1 MMRSASRLAAEQVRL
16 RKRPA
21 IERERSAGGLVT
33 LASELYSVADVLVD
47 NPRLRRALGDPATP
61 AEGRAKL
68 IGDLL
73 AGQVSE
79 SAREIAQAVV
89 SERWSSPWDMTDAL
103 ETAGD
108 DALFEAAERDQ
119 VLDRV
124 VDELFRFERILD
136 AQSELTVLLDE
147 KPVDPARRA
156 ALLHT
161 VLGGKAHE
169 FTCALL
175 EHAVRSQRKHTL
187 AFAIDDLLE
196 EAAARQAQSMARVLS
211 AVELTREQTTALT
224 QTLSEIYGRPITVRT
239 AVAPAIR
246 GGLVIRIG
254 DEVIDGSV
262 AARLASAELAL
273 GAHQSRQPIESR
285 TRQGRH

>member
-1 MMRSASRLAAEQVRL
+1 MMRSASRLAAEQVRV

-21 IERERSAGGLVT
+21 IERERSSGGLLT
-33 LASELYSVADVLVD
+33 LASELYAVADILVD

-68 IGDLL
+68 VGDLIG
-73 AGQVSE
+73 GQVSA
-79 SAREIAQAVV
+79 SAREIAEAVV

-103 ETAGD
+103 EVAGD

-147 KPVDPARRA
+147 KPVEPARRA
-156 ALLHT
+156 ALLHD
-161 VLGGKAHE
+161 VLGGKAHAI
-169 FTCALL
+169 TCSLL

-187 AFAIDDLLE
+187 TLAIDELLE
-196 EAAARQAQSMARVLS
+196 EAAARQAQSMARVIS
-211 AVELTREQTTALT
+211 AVELTSEQTAELT
-224 QTLSEIYGRPITVRT
+224 RTLSQMYGRAITIRT

-246 GGLVIRIG
+246 GGLIIRIG

-262 AARLASAELAL
+262 EARLSSAHLAL
-273 GAHQSRQPIESR
+273 VSQASRQPIESR

>member
-1 MMRSASRLAAEQVRL
+1 MMRSASRLAAEQLRA

-68 IGDLL
+68 IGDLI
-73 AGQVSE
+73 AGQVSA
-79 SAREIAQAVV
+79 SAREIAEAVV

-103 ETAGD
+103 EVAGD

-147 KPVDPARRA
+147 KPVEPERRV
-156 ALLHT
+156 ALLRT

-169 FTCALL
+169 LTTALL

-196 EAAARQAQSMARVLS
+196 EAAARQERSMARVLS
-211 AVELTREQTTALT
+211 AVELSREQSAALT
-224 QTLSEIYGRPITVRT
+224 QTLSDVYGRPITIRT
-239 AVAPAIR
+239 AVAPSIR

-262 AARLASAELAL
+262 AARLAAAQLAL
-273 GAHQSRQPIESR
+273 GAHTSRQPIESR

>member
-1 MMRSASRLAAEQVRL
+1 MMRSASRLAAEQVRA

-73 AGQVSE
+73 GSQVSA
-79 SAREIAQAVV
+79 SAREIAEAVV

-136 AQSELTVLLDE
+136 SQSELTVLLDE
-147 KPVDPARRA
+147 KPVEPARRA
-156 ALLHT
+156 ELLHT

-169 FTCALL
+169 ITCSLL
-175 EHAVRSQRKHTL
+175 EHAVRSQRKQTL
-187 AFAIDDLLE
+187 TLAIDDLLE
-196 EAAARQAQSMARVLS
+196 EAAARQHQSMARVIS
-211 AVELTREQTTALT
+211 AVELTREQTAELT
-224 QTLSEIYGRPITVRT
+224 RTLSEMYGRPITIRT
-239 AVAPAIR
+239 AVAPAVR
-246 GGLVIRIG
+246 GGLIIRIG

-262 AARLASAELAL
+262 EARLASAQRAMSTQ
-273 GAHQSRQPIESR
+273 ASRQSIESR

>member
-1 MMRSASRLAAEQVRL
+1 MMRSASRVAAEQVRV

-68 IGDLL
+68 LGDLI
-73 AGQVSE
+73 AGQVSA
-79 SAREIAQAVV
+79 SAREIAEAVV
-89 SERWSSPWDMTDAL
+89 SERWSSSWDMTDAL

-136 AQSELTVLLDE
+136 VQSELTVLLDE
-147 KPVDPARRA
+147 KPVEADRRV
-156 ALLHT
+156 ALLRT
-161 VLGGKAHE
+161 VLSGKAHE
-169 FTCALL
+169 ITCSLL

-196 EAAARQAQSMARVLS
+196 EAAARQSQSMARVLS
-211 AVELTREQTTALT
+211 AVELTNEQTAALT
-224 QTLSEIYGRPITVRT
+224 QTLGEIYGRPITVRT

-273 GAHQSRQPIESR
+273 GTHQSRQPIESR

>member
-1 MMRSASRLAAEQVRL
+1 MRSASRLAAEQVRV

-21 IERERSAGGLVT
+21 IERERSAGGLVS
-33 LASELYSVADVLVD
+33 LASELYSVADMLVD

-61 AEGRAKL
+61 AAGRAKL
-68 IGDLL
+68 IGDLVR
-73 AGQVSE
+73 GQVGE
-79 SAREIAQAVV
+79 SAREIAEAVV
-89 SERWSSPWDMTDAL
+89 SERWSSPWDMTDAF

-136 AQSELTVLLDE
+136 SQSELTVLLDE

-156 ALLHT
+156 ELLHT
-161 VLGGKAHE
+161 VLGGRVHE
-169 FTCALL
+169 ITCSLL

-187 AFAIDDLLE
+187 TMAIDDLLE
-196 EAAARQAQSMARVLS
+196 EAAARQARTMARVIS
-211 AVELTREQTTALT
+211 AVELTSEQTAELT
-224 QTLSEIYGRPITVRT
+224 RTLSEMYGRPITIRT

-273 GAHQSRQPIESR
+273 GAHKSRQPIESR